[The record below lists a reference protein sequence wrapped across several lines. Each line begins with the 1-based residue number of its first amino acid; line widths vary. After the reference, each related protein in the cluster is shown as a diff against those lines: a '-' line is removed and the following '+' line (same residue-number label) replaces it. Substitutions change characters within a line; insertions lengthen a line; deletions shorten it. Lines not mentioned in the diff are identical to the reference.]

1 MTSPGAR
8 RIRVLV
14 ADDDPLIRGAVADI
28 LGSEPDIDLVGV
40 ASDALEAIAI
50 AEAADPD
57 VALVDVRMPGGGGP
71 GAAVGI
77 HEASPATRVVAY
89 SVYDDSTSIREMIHA
104 GAIGY
109 VVKGASLDEVLE
121 AIRRAS
127 RGEGYLSPTAAVDVV
142 KELAKHIDTQEKK
155 EAADQLIQERVERA
169 LAPGAILPQYQAIVD
184 LERWRV
190 AGVEALARFQL
201 EPRRPPNEWFD
212 DAFQVKRRLELELTA
227 IRVEAAAFL
236 DPALGRCYLSL
247 NAEPDTILEGRGLR
261 EALVG
266 IPLDRVVLEV
276 TEEAP
281 VAEYD
286 KLQQAL
292 EPFRA
297 EGARLAVDDAGS
309 GYASLRHVLQLK
321 PDIIKLDVALI
332 RDVDTERDKRA
343 VARALT
349 AAAAEL
355 DIAVVAEGVETPS
368 ELEVLR
374 EMGVQYGQGWF
385 MRAAMPLANATAPL
399 PSVDELT
406 EQWLAK
412 EAARRAAAPA

>member
-184 LERWRV
+184 LERWHV

-201 EPRRPPNEWFD
+201 EPTRTPNVWFE
-212 DAFQVKRRLELELTA
+212 DAGKVGRRLDLELAA
-227 IRVEAAAFL
+227 IRIEASAFL

-247 NAEPDTILEGRGLR
+247 NAEPETILEQKGLR

-276 TEEAP
+276 TEEAR
-281 VAEYD
+281 VDEYD
-286 KLQQAL
+286 VLARAL
-292 EPFRA
+292 EPFRR

-309 GYASLRHVLQLK
+309 GYASLRHIFRLE
-321 PDIIKLDVALI
+321 PDIIKLDTELT
-332 RDVDTERDKRA
+332 RDIDTKQMQRA
-343 VARALT
+343 MARGII
-349 AAAAEL
+349 AAAAESG
-355 DIAVVAEGVETPS
+355 IVVVAEGVETRS

-374 EMGVQYGQGWF
+374 EMGVQFGQGYF
-385 MRAAMPLANATAPL
+385 MREPAPLAEATAPL
-399 PSVDELT
+399 DPLP
-406 EQWLAK
+406 
-412 EAARRAAAPA
+412 AP